1 MLERYL
7 LDIEGAEMY
16 DLRKGIELGRFH
28 EVYKLAGPALED
40 MLCIQGE
47 DEWMDFVT
55 QQGSELEER
64 PLCLHLAAWHRR
76 CVEIGCYEGDVTEKL
91 ADYLRNNLTE
101 EQFSSMERPAVS
113 VDIDEPNGD
122 LGLQLEPYRR
132 QAEAWGCKLHAF
144 FDDTYCAGLYF
155 VFLEKPRP
163 GRI

>member
-1 MLERYL
+1 M
-7 LDIEGAEMY
+7 
-16 DLRKGIELGRFH
+16 
-28 EVYKLAGPALED
+28 
-40 MLCIQGE
+40 
-47 DEWMDFVT
+47 
-55 QQGSELEER
+55 
-64 PLCLHLAAWHRR
+64 
-76 CVEIGCYEGDVTEKL
+76 EIGCYEGDVTEKL

-101 EQFSSMERPAVS
+101 EQFSSMERPAVN

>member
-55 QQGSELEER
+55 QQGPELEER
-64 PLCLHLAAWHRR
+64 PLCLHLAAWSD
-76 CVEIGCYEGDVTEKL
+76 CCLEIGCFEGDVTDKLMNFLRQDLPEKVFDSL
-91 ADYLRNNLTE
+91 
-101 EQFSSMERPAVS
+101 ERFPVR
-113 VDIDEPNGD
+113 VDIDELNGA
-122 LGLQLEPYRR
+122 LEPQIKPY
-132 QAEAWGCKLHAF
+132 QEQLKPWGCKLKVF
-144 FDDTYCAGLYF
+144 FDDTYCAGVYF
-155 VFLEKPRP
+155 VFLEAPQDW
-163 GRI
+163 